1 MKISVTFR
9 NGEGENWQKVYAE
22 ERIQKLNKYLDAPA
36 EAHIIVSMEKFRN
49 SVEINLSSN
58 GWNLNAKEEAKDMH
72 LALDSCIE
80 KIEKQLKKQ
89 REKIRE
95 HKPKSIRRGKEKS
108 DEGEEAEESNI
119 SKIAETRK
127 VILKPMSFDEA
138 IMEIEG
144 TKDSFIIY
152 RDSSSENVS
161 LIYRRDDGNYTLLET
176 NS

>member
-9 NGEGENWQKVYAE
+9 NGESENWQKAYAE
-22 ERIQKLNKYLDAPA
+22 ERIQRLKKYLDAPA

-49 SVEINLSSN
+49 FAEINLSSS
-58 GWNLNAKEEAKDMH
+58 GWNINAKEEAKDMH
-72 LALDSCIE
+72 LAIDSCIE
-80 KIEKQLKKQ
+80 KIERQLKKQ

-95 HKPKSIRRGKEKS
+95 HKPRSIRRSKEKI
-108 DEGEEAEESNI
+108 DQIEEAEDI
-119 SKIAETRK
+119 SVNKIAETRK

-144 TKDSFIIY
+144 TRDRFILY

-161 LIYRRDDGNYTLLET
+161 LVYRRDDGNYVLIET

>member
-22 ERIQKLNKYLDAPA
+22 EKIQKIKKYLDAPA
-36 EAHIIVSMEKFRN
+36 EAHIIISMEKFRN
-49 SVEINLSSN
+49 AAEINLSSN
-58 GWNLNAKEEAKDMH
+58 GWNINAKEEAKDMRI
-72 LALDSCIE
+72 ALDRCVD

-95 HKPKSIRRGKEKS
+95 HKPKTIRRGQEKS
-108 DEGEEAEESNI
+108 VAMEETEETTTN
-119 SKIAETRK
+119 KITETRK

-138 IMEIEG
+138 IMEIEE
-144 TKDSFIIY
+144 TNDRFIIY

-161 LIYRRDDGNYTLLET
+161 IVYRRDDGNYTLIET
-176 NS
+176 N

>member
-36 EAHIIVSMEKFRN
+36 EAHIIISMEKFRN
-49 SVEINLSSN
+49 TTEIHLSSN
-58 GWNLNAKEEAKDMH
+58 GWNMNAKEEAKDMH
-72 LALDSCIE
+72 LALDRCIE
-80 KIEKQLKKQ
+80 KIEKQIKKQ
-89 REKIRE
+89 KEKVRD
-95 HKPKSIRRGKEKS
+95 HKPKSIRRGQEKQVGG
-108 DEGEEAEESNI
+108 GEPEETVA

-138 IMEIEG
+138 IMEIEE
-144 TKDSFIIY
+144 TNDRFIIY

-161 LIYRRDDGNYTLLET
+161 LIYRRDDGSYILIET
-176 NS
+176 N

>member
-22 ERIQKLNKYLDAPA
+22 EKMQKIKKYLDAPA

-49 SVEINLSSN
+49 VTEINLSSN
-58 GWNLNAKEEAKDMH
+58 GWNINAKEEAKDMRI
-72 LALDSCIE
+72 ALDRCVD

-89 REKIRE
+89 KEKIRE
-95 HKPKSIRRGKEKS
+95 HKPKSIRRGQEKS
-108 DEGEEAEESNI
+108 SEVEEGETTTN
-119 SKIAETRK
+119 KITETRK

-138 IMEIEG
+138 IMEMEE
-144 TKDSFIIY
+144 TNDRFIIY

-161 LIYRRDDGNYTLLET
+161 VVYRRDDGNYTLIET
-176 NS
+176 N

>member
-22 ERIQKLNKYLDAPA
+22 EKMQKLKKYLDVPA

-49 SVEINLSSN
+49 ATEINLSSN
-58 GWNLNAKEEAKDMH
+58 GWNINAKEEAKD
-72 LALDSCIE
+72 LRVALDKCVD

-95 HKPKSIRRGKEKS
+95 HKPKSIRRGQIKS
-108 DEGEEAEESNI
+108 AEQEEGEEVTTN
-119 SKIAETRK
+119 KITETRK
-127 VILKPMSFDEA
+127 IILKPMSFDEA
-138 IMEIEG
+138 IMELE
-144 TKDSFIIY
+144 DNNDRFIIY

-161 LIYRRDDGNYTLLET
+161 LIYRREDGNYSLIET
-176 NS
+176 N

>member
-22 ERIQKLNKYLDAPA
+22 ERIQKLNKYLSAPA

-49 SVEINLSSN
+49 AAEINLSSN
-58 GWNLNAKEEAKDMH
+58 GWNINAKEEAKDIH
-72 LALDSCIE
+72 IALDSCID

-89 REKIRE
+89 REKVRE
-95 HKPKSIRRGKEKS
+95 HKPKSIRRGQEKLA
-108 DEGEEAEESNI
+108 EGEEMEGTTAN
-119 SKIAETRK
+119 KIAETRK

-138 IMEIEG
+138 IMEIEE
-144 TKDSFIIY
+144 TKDRFIIY

-161 LIYRRDDGNYTLLET
+161 VVYRRDDGNYTLIET
-176 NS
+176 N

>member
-1 MKISVTFR
+1 
-9 NGEGENWQKVYAE
+9 
-22 ERIQKLNKYLDAPA
+22 
-36 EAHIIVSMEKFRN
+36 MEKFRN
-49 SVEINLSSN
+49 FAEINLSSN
-58 GWNLNAKEEAKDMH
+58 GWNINAKEEAKDMH
-72 LALDSCIE
+72 LALDKCIE

-95 HKPKSIRRGKEKS
+95 HKPKNIRRGKKKS
-108 DEGEEAEESNI
+108 EEGEEEEELNI
-119 SKIAETRK
+119 SRIAETRK

-144 TKDSFIIY
+144 TKDRYIIY

-161 LIYRRDDGNYTLLET
+161 LIYRRDDGNYVLIET

>member
-1 MKISVTFR
+1 MKISVTLK

-22 ERIQKLNKYLDAPA
+22 EKIQKLKKYLDAPA
-36 EAHIIVSMEKFRN
+36 EAHIIMSMEKFRN
-49 SVEINLSSN
+49 SVEINLSSK
-58 GWNLNAKEEAKDMH
+58 GWNINAKEEAKDMH
-72 LALDSCIE
+72 LAIDSCIE

-89 REKIRE
+89 KEKIRE
-95 HKPKSIRRGKEKS
+95 HKPKSIRRGREIS
-108 DEGEEAEESNI
+108 DVGEEAEESNM

-138 IMEIEG
+138 IMEIEE
-144 TKDSFIIY
+144 TRDNFIVY

-161 LIYRRDDGNYTLLET
+161 LIYRRDDGNYALIET

>member
-22 ERIQKLNKYLDAPA
+22 EKMQKLKKYLDVPA

-49 SVEINLSSN
+49 ATEINLSSN
-58 GWNLNAKEEAKDMH
+58 GWNINAKEEAKD
-72 LALDSCIE
+72 LRVALDKCVD

-95 HKPKSIRRGKEKS
+95 HKPKSIRRGQIKS
-108 DEGEEAEESNI
+108 SEQEEAEEVMAN
-119 SKIAETRK
+119 KITETRK
-127 VILKPMSFDEA
+127 IILKPMSFDEA
-138 IMEIEG
+138 IMELEE
-144 TKDSFIIY
+144 TNDRFIIY

-161 LIYRRDDGNYTLLET
+161 LIYRREDGNLSLIET
-176 NS
+176 N

>member
-9 NGEGENWQKVYAE
+9 NGEGENWQKAYAE
-22 ERIQKLNKYLDAPA
+22 ERILKLKKYLDAPA

-49 SVEINLSSN
+49 VIEINLSSN
-58 GWNLNAKEEAKDMH
+58 GWNINAKEEAKDMH

-89 REKIRE
+89 KEKIRE
-95 HKPKSIRRGKEKS
+95 HKPKSIRRGQEKS
-108 DEGEEAEESNI
+108 AQGDETEETTVN
-119 SKIAETRK
+119 KIAETRK

-138 IMEIEG
+138 IMELEES
-144 TKDSFIIY
+144 KDRFIIY

-161 LIYRRDDGNYTLLET
+161 LVYRRDDGNYTLIET
-176 NS
+176 N

>member
-22 ERIQKLNKYLDAPA
+22 ERIQRLKKYLDATA

-49 SVEINLSSN
+49 VTEINLSSN
-58 GWNLNAKEEAKDMH
+58 GWNINAKEEAKDMH
-72 LALDSCIE
+72 LALDRCIE

-89 REKIRE
+89 KEKVRE
-95 HKPKSIRRGKEKS
+95 HKPKSIRRGQEKLAQ
-108 DEGEEAEESNI
+108 GEETEETTVN
-119 SKIAETRK
+119 KIAETQK

-138 IMEIEG
+138 IMEIEE
-144 TKDSFIIY
+144 TNDRFIIY

-161 LIYRRDDGNYTLLET
+161 LIYRRDDGNYTLIET
-176 NS
+176 N

>member
-22 ERIQKLNKYLDAPA
+22 EKMQKLKKYLDAPA

-49 SVEINLSSN
+49 ATEINLSSN
-58 GWNLNAKEEAKDMH
+58 GWNINAKEEAKDMRM
-72 LALDSCIE
+72 ALDRCVD

-89 REKIRE
+89 KEKVRE
-95 HKPKSIRRGKEKS
+95 HKPKSIRRGQEKS
-108 DEGEEAEESNI
+108 PDLEDAEETTAG
-119 SKIAETRK
+119 KVAKTRK

-138 IMEIEG
+138 MMEMEG
-144 TKDSFIIY
+144 TKDRFMVY

-161 LIYRRDDGNYTLLET
+161 IIYRGDDGNYTLVET
-176 NS
+176 N

>member
-22 ERIQKLNKYLDAPA
+22 ERIQKLKKYLDAPA

-49 SVEINLSSN
+49 TTEIHLSSN
-58 GWNLNAKEEAKDMH
+58 GWNINAKEEAKEMR
-72 LALDSCIE
+72 LALDRCID

-89 REKIRE
+89 KEKVRE
-95 HKPKSIRRGKEKS
+95 HKPKSIRRGSEKAV
-108 DEGEEAEESNI
+108 ERGETEEAAV
-119 SKIAETRK
+119 SKIAEMRK

-138 IMEIEG
+138 IMEIEE
-144 TKDSFIIY
+144 TNDRFIIY

-161 LIYRRDDGNYTLLET
+161 LVYRRDDGSYMLIET
-176 NS
+176 N